1 MKPKQK
7 KRGQGL
13 AERLEEFSE
22 RAREGSREHIQ
33 ENIIDRLPNA
43 RRVRLLILE
52 WCLLIVVIIS
62 RSYSGFLVSAVLL
75 CPGIR

>member
-1 MKPKQK
+1 MKPTTK
-7 KRGQGL
+7 KRGL
-13 AERLEEFSE
+13 KLSERLEEISE

-52 WCLLIVVIIS
+52 WWLLLIEILS
-62 RSYSGFLVSAVLL
+62 LALTQTFSY
-75 CPGIR
+75 R